1 MERLV
6 PHVDVGRAFQDRRVP
21 TSLICAVLVV
31 SIDVPEEGPQQVP
44 RLTFEGTGVD
54 DYSVSESSS

>member
-1 MERLV
+1 M

-21 TSLICAVLVV
+21 TSPIFAVLVV
-31 SIDVPEEGPQQVP
+31 YAHVPEEGLQQVP
-44 RLTFEGTGVD
+44 RMTFEGTGVD